1 MPKLLY
7 RHHQGTHK
15 NIFAK
20 QDNKI
25 ISLSLESSWN
35 KCPFYLG
42 SGPVDLNRGAVWEN
56 TRGVRPSQPMHVGA
70 YSRTEER
77 ERLQTSYNNF
87 HNYKLTMHDR
97 RKGKY
102 A

>member
-1 MPKLLY
+1 M
-7 RHHQGTHK
+7 
-15 NIFAK
+15 
-20 QDNKI
+20 
-25 ISLSLESSWN
+25 
-35 KCPFYLG
+35 
-42 SGPVDLNRGAVWEN
+42 DLNRSAVWEN
-56 TRGVRPSQPMHVGA
+56 TTGVRPSQPMHVGA

-102 A
+102 AQKYRIYTHNYCLTVLFIILVN

>member
-7 RHHQGTHK
+7 RHHQGTYK

-20 QDNKI
+20 I
-25 ISLSLESSWN
+25 IKLYLRVWSYHETNVL
-35 KCPFYLG
+35 FYLG
-42 SGPVDLNRGAVWEN
+42 SGPVDLNRSAVWEN
-56 TRGVRPSQPMHVGA
+56 TTGVRPSQPMHVVA

-97 RKGKY
+97 RKGKF